1 MMKLF
6 WLSIFVFFANLGLGA
21 AQVNVALLHQLVE
34 ESKSEYNLQKDAKAN
49 QGRNAVNEEVN
60 KNLVNSVK
68 EKYRVVQE
76 RFAKLSIVIDVFGI
90 GATAEPLV
98 NSIIDNQQ
106 QILFYCSQNP
116 ELVLFAVETEKIF
129 VQRSYSLLNY
139 LVGLSASIG
148 EVNQMKV
155 SERRILFQH
164 IIDELREINGLSYTV
179 SKSLQNHI
187 QRKRGINPYLAYVA
201 AERALVEEI
210 IQNAKI
216 LGL

>member
-1 MMKLF
+1 MKVF
-6 WLSIFVFFANLGLGA
+6 WLSLFVFFANLGEVV

-68 EKYRVVQE
+68 EKYRTVQE
-76 RFAKLSIVIDVFGI
+76 RFAKLSIVIDAFGI

-116 ELVLFAVETEKIF
+116 ELILFAVESEKIF

-148 EVNQMKV
+148 VVNQMKV

-187 QRKRGINPYLAYVA
+187 QRKRGVNPYLGYVA
-201 AERALVEEI
+201 TEMALVEEI

>member
-1 MMKLF
+1 MKVF
-6 WLSIFVFFANLGLGA
+6 WLSLFIFFANLGEVV

-34 ESKSEYNLQKDAKAN
+34 ESKSEYNLQKEAKAN

-68 EKYRVVQE
+68 EKYRIVQE
-76 RFAKLSIVIDVFGI
+76 RFAKLSIVIDAFGI
-90 GATAEPLV
+90 GVTAEPLV

-116 ELVLFAVETEKIF
+116 ELLLFAVESEKIF
-129 VQRSYSLLNY
+129 VERSYSLLNY

-148 EVNQMKV
+148 VVNQMKV

-187 QRKRGINPYLAYVA
+187 QRKRGVNPYLAYVA
-201 AERALVEEI
+201 TEMALVEEI

-216 LGL
+216 LTR

>member
-1 MMKLF
+1 MKHF
-6 WLSIFVFFANLGLGA
+6 WLLLFVLLANLGVGV

-34 ESKSEYNLQKDAKAN
+34 ESKSEYNLQKEAKTN
-49 QGRNAVNEEVN
+49 QVKNTVNEEVN
-60 KNLVNSVK
+60 NNLINSVK
-68 EKYRVVQE
+68 EKYRTVQE
-76 RFAKLSIVIDVFGI
+76 RFAKLSIIIDAIGI

-106 QILFYCSQNP
+106 QIVFYCSRNP
-116 ELVLFAVETEKIF
+116 ELLLFAVETEKVF
-129 VQRSYSLLNY
+129 VEKSYSLLNY
-139 LVGLSASIG
+139 LLGLSASIG

-164 IIDELREINGLSYTV
+164 IIDELREINGLSHTV

-187 QRKRGINPYLAYVA
+187 QRKRGVNPFLEYMST
-201 AERALVEEI
+201 EMALVEEI

-216 LGL
+216 LT

>member
-1 MMKLF
+1 MKLF
-6 WLSIFVFFANLGLGA
+6 WLLIFVFFINLGQGI

-34 ESKSEYNLQKDAKAN
+34 ESKSEYNLQKEAKAN

-60 KNLVNSVK
+60 KNLVNLVK
-68 EKYRVVQE
+68 EKYRTVQE
-76 RFAKLSIVIDVFGI
+76 RFAKLSIVIDAFGI

-116 ELVLFAVETEKIF
+116 ELVLFAFETEKIF

-187 QRKRGINPYLAYVA
+187 QRKRGVNPYLAYVA
-201 AERALVEEI
+201 TEMALVEEI

-216 LGL
+216 VTQ